1 MVEEVVSLPAIGKDD
16 KVVDQLDQVTKDS
29 EKKASEVFDRLE
41 TIMNHSQ
48 NISNIAT
55 ELSVLV
61 KKSKIKNKEPY
72 QKLIDE
78 LSSTAEAALDEVISA
93 MDIMQYQDIDIHRQ
107 KIERV
112 INIVRALNNYMN
124 SLFSSN
130 IKDEER
136 VSSAQYIAGDNKEDV
151 LSDEEIEQMLK
162 EFAK

>member
-1 MVEEVVSLPAIGKDD
+1 MSEELVSLPTIGKDD

-29 EKKASEVFDRLE
+29 EKKAGEVFDKLE
-41 TIMNHSQ
+41 LLMNHSQ
-48 NISNIAT
+48 NMNNIAQEMN
-55 ELSVLV
+55 ELI

-78 LSSTAEAALDEVISA
+78 LSMVSNSCMDEVMNA
-93 MDIMQYQDIDIHRQ
+93 MDIMQYQDIHRQ

-136 VSSAQYIAGDNKEDV
+136 VSSAQYIAGDNKDDV
-151 LSDEEIEQMLK
+151 LSDEEIEKMLK
-162 EFAK
+162 QFTK

>member
-1 MVEEVVSLPAIGKDD
+1 MSEEVVSLPAIGKDD
-16 KVVDQLDQVTKDS
+16 KVVDQLDQVTRDS
-29 EKKASEVFDRLE
+29 EKKASEVFDKLE
-41 TIMNHSQ
+41 LLMNHSQ
-48 NISNIAT
+48 NISNIAV
-55 ELSVLV
+55 ELETLV

-78 LSSTAEAALDEVISA
+78 LSKTANASIDEVINA
-93 MDIMQYQDIDIHRQ
+93 MDIMQYQDIHRQ

-136 VSSAQYIAGDNKEDV
+136 VSSAQYIAGDDKDDV

>member
-1 MVEEVVSLPAIGKDD
+1 MSEEVVSLPAIGKDD
-16 KVVDQLDQVTKDS
+16 KVVDQLDQVTRDS
-29 EKKASEVFDRLE
+29 EKKASEVFDKLE
-41 TIMNHSQ
+41 LLMNHSQ
-48 NISNIAT
+48 NITNIAV
-55 ELSVLV
+55 ELETLV
-61 KKSKIKNKEPY
+61 QKSKIKNKEPY

-78 LSSTAEAALDEVISA
+78 LSETANASIDEIINA
-93 MDIMQYQDIDIHRQ
+93 MDIMQYQDIHRQ

-130 IKDEER
+130 IKDEDR
-136 VSSAQYIAGDNKEDV
+136 VSSAQYIAGDDKDDV

>member
-16 KVVDQLDQVTKDS
+16 KVVDQLDQVTRDS

-41 TIMNHSQ
+41 TIMNHAQ
-48 NISNIAT
+48 NMSNIAT

-78 LSSTAEAALDEVISA
+78 LSKTADDALDEVMSA
-93 MDIMQYQDIDIHRQ
+93 MDIMQYQDIHRQ

-130 IKDEER
+130 IKDEDR
-136 VSSAQYIAGDNKEDV
+136 VSSAQYIAGDNKDDV
-151 LSDEEIEQMLK
+151 LSDEEIEKMLK

>member
-1 MVEEVVSLPAIGKDD
+1 MSEEVVSLPSIGKDD
-16 KVVDQLDQVTKDS
+16 KVVDQLDQVTRDS
-29 EKKASEVFDRLE
+29 EKKASEVFDKLE
-41 TIMNHSQ
+41 LLMNHAQ
-48 NISNIAT
+48 NINNIAT

-72 QKLIDE
+72 TKLLDE
-78 LSSTAEAALDEVISA
+78 LTKTADQSLDEVMNA
-93 MDIMQYQDIDIHRQ
+93 MDIMQYQDIHRQ

-130 IKDEER
+130 IKDEDR
-136 VSSAQYIAGDNKEDV
+136 VSSAQYIAGDDKEDV
-151 LSDEEIEQMLK
+151 LSDDEIEKMLK